1 MATELIRIEKRV
13 PGTLVLEF
21 HDFQNFQN
29 KLEVTINHN
38 QEFRLVPLNLVLG
51 MFLIPSTLAA
61 YRNGMFTMPQDQ
73 KEKVFAAA
81 AEQGL
86 YLSQDGGKAPEKQP
100 AIMFSESEIREA
112 LKTGKIKVVNDIIAK
127 GSKAQKQ
134 YLVTVAREDIGNL
147 KQKTIEIIEGGLGI
161 SLQEGVE

>member
-1 MATELIRIEKRV
+1 
-13 PGTLVLEF
+13 
-21 HDFQNFQN
+21 
-29 KLEVTINHN
+29 
-38 QEFRLVPLNLVLG
+38 
-51 MFLIPSTLAA
+51 
-61 YRNGMFTMPQDQ
+61 MPQSD

-86 YLSQDGGKAPEKQP
+86 YLGEDGGKAPEKQP
-100 AIMFSESEIREA
+100 AVMYSELEIREA
-112 LKTGKIKVVNDIIAK
+112 LKTGKIKVVNDIIGK

-134 YLVTVAREDIGNL
+134 YLVTVAREEIGNL